1 MSDYLSARLADAM
14 NQHLKAEH
22 AQFEEQRSN
31 LIREA
36 YALFD
41 RYNKS
46 KSENVQERIVTQLY
60 NMGFVIR
67 PMHMLIASDNPGKS
81 EELNAGNIQW
91 GLHNRVTRRPVA
103 RPIEN
108 KESNNE

>member
-1 MSDYLSARLADAM
+1 MSDYLSSKLADAI

-22 AQFEEQRSN
+22 AQFEEQRAD

-36 YALFD
+36 YMLFD
-41 RYNKS
+41 KYQRTN
-46 KSENVQERIVTQLY
+46 SERVQLGIVKKLY

-67 PMHMLIASDNPGKS
+67 SMHMLIASDNPGKS
-81 EELNAGNIQW
+81 EDLNAGSTAW

-103 RPIEN
+103 KPAE
-108 KESNNE
+108 KEE

>member
-1 MSDYLSARLADAM
+1 MADYLSSKLADAI

-22 AQFEEQRSN
+22 AQFEEQRVD

-41 RYNKS
+41 KYQRS
-46 KSENVQERIVTQLY
+46 KSERVQEGIVAKLY
-60 NMGFVIR
+60 KMGFVIR
-67 PMHMLIASDNPGKS
+67 PMRMIIASDNPVQS
-81 EELNAGNIQW
+81 EDINAGSTQW

-103 RPIEN
+103 RPVEQ
-108 KESNNE
+108 EGS